1 MSILKF
7 RRHSSAPTRLSP
19 DVTSGKPVGE
29 PTKTSAL
36 VEQKIMKGYVYILE
50 SLDHKFYIGS
60 TDNLERRFKQH
71 NSGHTHTTKRMG
83 ELKLVFSQK
92 FDTLEEARKVEF
104 KLKRLKRKDYIE
116 KIIRDGHI
124 KISPA

>member
-1 MSILKF
+1 
-7 RRHSSAPTRLSP
+7 
-19 DVTSGKPVGE
+19 
-29 PTKTSAL
+29 
-36 VEQKIMKGYVYILE
+36 MKGYVYILE